1 MLIVVCAYLKFLL
14 TETLIEK
21 KEKLQDAKK
30 KGRKI
35 MIIAVGNRKGG
46 TGKTT
51 ITLNVGVGLAKRG
64 WLLPVRFRRF
74 AQLKLK

>member
-1 MLIVVCAYLKFLL
+1 MNPL

-51 ITLNVGVGLAKRG
+51 ITLNVGVGLPMF
-64 WLLPVRFRRF
+64 LVSDYE
-74 AQLKLK
+74 